1 MCMSLCL
8 GSKRVSLYCCLDLGF
23 GMSMS
28 LRF

>member
-8 GSKRVSLYCCLDLGF
+8 GSKGVSLYCCLDLGF
-23 GMSMS
+23 GVSMS